1 MRGATLIELVT
12 VLSLLAIIS
21 VAAAVMLADPIRA
34 YQDTRARAELSDI
47 ADLALRRMG
56 REIRLALPNSLR
68 VATSG
73 SASYLELLVTR
84 TGGRYRASTDA
95 SSAGDILDF
104 SASDGSFDTVGPLSA
119 APGQAIQANDELV
132 VYNLFSDPSVQYS
145 NAYGAENASV
155 ISNPPTAASDIPGD
169 GIKINFNS
177 LQFPVPSPGNRFQ
190 VVSGPLSFVCAPGAL
205 DASGNGTGTLDRVSS
220 YTKTLSPQPGPTG
233 FPGSPVTARL
243 ANFVSACDIRYET
256 NAQNI
261 GVVGI
266 RLELTRRNEAVVL
279 YYEVH
284 VINVP

>member
-12 VLSLLAIIS
+12 VLALLAIIS
-21 VAAAVMLADPIRA
+21 VAAAVMLSGPIRG
-34 YQDTRARAELSDI
+34 YQDTRARAELSDV

-73 SASYLELLVTR
+73 GTSYLELLVTR

-119 APGQAIQANDELV
+119 VAGQAIQANDELV
-132 VYNLFSDPSVQYS
+132 VYNLFSDSSVTSS
-145 NAYGAENASV
+145 NAYGADNTSV
-155 ISNPPTAASDIPGD
+155 ISGTGASDIGGD
-169 GIKINFNS
+169 GIKINFAPMQIPLS
-177 LQFPVPSPGNRFQ
+177 SPGGRFQ

-205 DASGNGTGTLDRVSS
+205 DASGNGTGTLDRVSG
-220 YTKTLSPQPGPTG
+220 YTKTLSPQPGPGG
-233 FPGSPVTARL
+233 FPGSPVVARL
-243 ANFVSACDIRYET
+243 ANFVSACDLRYDT

-266 RLELTRRNEAVVL
+266 RLELTRRNDAVVL